1 MRGMDFIFVVQ
12 ERRLARKGLYLTRT
26 WREKIRAGGPVP
38 GAGIC
43 AFQTAGWA
51 NALALEYAPDLLV
64 VERAGRW
71 CIDQVPV
78 DQRGHAVVP
87 VPVAVVESQ
96 GEDLG
101 AAVIGNR
108 FKDGAVTGPSWAF
121 IGLFCRSGLACPL
134 RGSRQSHRFL
144 GEASVARVDRCGQEA
159 SEEEVIQVFHR
170 YVFRL
175 RVRFPG
181 LDTSGIETMKCRG
194 DARSGKKSER
204 KFQYLALTGLKKWRH
219 SMVPAVVSTGV

>member
-12 ERRLARKGLYLTRT
+12 EHRLARKGMCLTRT

-38 GAGIC
+38 GAGIFD
-43 AFQTAGWA
+43 FQATGRA

-64 VERAGRW
+64 VERAGRG

-87 VPVAVVESQ
+87 VAVGVVESQ

-101 AAVIGNR
+101 AAVIGNC
-108 FKDGAVTGPSWAF
+108 FKDGAATGPSWAF
-121 IGLFCRSGLACPL
+121 NGLFCSSDLACPL
-134 RGSRQSHRFL
+134 SGSRDSRRFL
-144 GEASVARVDRCGQEA
+144 GEAFVARVDHCGQETG
-159 SEEEVIQVFHR
+159 EEEVMIQLFHR
-170 YVFRL
+170 YAFRL

-181 LDTSGIETMKCRG
+181 LDASGIETMKCRG

-204 KFQYLALTGLKKWRH
+204 KF
-219 SMVPAVVSTGV
+219 